1 MQLGVIGLGTMGANI
16 ARNAARNGA
25 AVSLFNRTTEKTE
38 EFHQKYGAEGNFVVT
53 RTLEELVQ
61 SLTAPR
67 TILLMVKAGAA
78 VDDLIKELL
87 PLLQTGDILIDGGN
101 SHYHDT
107 EKREKALKR
116 RGIHFIGMGI
126 SGGEEGALN
135 GPSMMPGG
143 NKDAYALIEPLFS
156 KMAAKDM
163 EGGACFTY
171 MGPGGAGHFVKMV
184 HNGIE
189 YGLMQL
195 LAESYD
201 IVKNVGNMSND
212 ELSPMY
218 TEWNQGLFQSFL
230 LDITVEVTKKKDP
243 ETGEFLLDVI
253 KDAAG
258 QKGTGK
264 WTTEAAMNVGVSIP
278 TITAAVDARI
288 LSSDPMSRKQRSPLY
303 PQVLPE
309 PYPEM
314 NPISV
319 MAKSAYEL
327 SALCTYAQG
336 FELLRVASKEYKWNL
351 NLSEIS
357 RIWEGGCIIRANL
370 LENARKEFLKEQDVQ
385 WPLFL
390 TEHFNGEIQEDWRR
404 IVAIA
409 MGQGLPVPS
418 TAASLSYYDTLRRIR
433 LPQNLVQAQRDFFG
447 AHTYE
452 RTDREGTFH
461 TDWSQSA

>member
-1 MQLGVIGLGTMGANI
+1 MGANV
-16 ARNAARNGA
+16 ARNAARNCA
-25 AVSLFNRTTEKTE
+25 TVSVFNRTTEKTE
-38 EFHQKYGAEGNFVVT
+38 EFYKAHASEGNFVVT
-53 RTLEELVQ
+53 KTLEELVQ

-67 TILLMVKAGAA
+67 MILLMVKAGAA

-87 PLLQTGDILIDGGN
+87 PLLSSGDILIDGGN
-101 SHYHDT
+101 SHFHDT

-143 NKDAYALIEPLFS
+143 NKEAYDLIEPIFS

-163 EGGACFTY
+163 EGGSCFTY
-171 MGPGGAGHFVKMV
+171 MGPGGSGHFVKMV

-201 IVKNVGNMSND
+201 VMKTVGHVSND
-212 ELSPMY
+212 ELPEIY
-218 TEWNQGLFQSFL
+218 AGWNQELFQSFL
-230 LDITVEVTKKKDP
+230 LDITVEVCKRKDP

-264 WTTEAAMNVGVSIP
+264 WTTEAAMNLGIAIP

-288 LSSDPMSRKQRSPLY
+288 LSSNPAARKMRSPLY

-309 PYPEM
+309 PYPEV

-327 SALCTYAQG
+327 SAICAYSQG
-336 FELLRVASKEYKWNL
+336 FDLLQAASKEYKWKL

-357 RIWEGGCIIRANL
+357 RIWQGGCIIRANL
-370 LENARKEFLKEQDVQ
+370 LKNSQKEFLKEDDSM

-390 TEHFNGEIQEDWRR
+390 SEHFNGETQEDWRR
-404 IVAIA
+404 LVAIA
-409 MGQGLPVPS
+409 TGHGVPFPS
-418 TAASLSYYDTLRRIR
+418 TSASLSYYDTLRRSF

-461 TDWSQSA
+461 TNWSERS